1 MSKKWKLISMI
12 VAGYL
17 LLVLLVTAFSDS
29 VFYFSQELKADSTVY
44 LNQDRYEYYFH
55 IQSDDKSIIVDFD
68 IEKISDQLAH
78 ITVNIHP
85 KDNHKITSLVMS
97 FDNIVPSEAFLYDD
111 PAGIY
116 VNPYNREIG
125 YGENNIVIKYPDMNT
140 QYNEVIKLEYWVD
153 ITKLASEDEKFAMSF
168 SMYMNENSLLKIW
181 RYYAHSGVQLDI
193 NSQK

>member
-1 MSKKWKLISMI
+1 MV

-17 LLVLLVTAFSDS
+17 LLVLLFTAFSDS
-29 VFYFSQELKADSTVY
+29 VFYFTQEMKADSTVY

-55 IQSDDKSIIVDFD
+55 IQNDDKSIIVDFD
-68 IEKISDQLAH
+68 IEKISDELAH

-97 FDNIVPSEAFLYDD
+97 FDDIVPSEAFLYDD
-111 PAGIY
+111 PSGIY

-125 YGENNIVIKYPDMNT
+125 YGENNIVIKYPDMDT
-140 QYNEVIKLEYWVD
+140 QFNEVIKLEYWVD
-153 ITKLASEDEKFAMSF
+153 ITKLASKDEKFAMSF